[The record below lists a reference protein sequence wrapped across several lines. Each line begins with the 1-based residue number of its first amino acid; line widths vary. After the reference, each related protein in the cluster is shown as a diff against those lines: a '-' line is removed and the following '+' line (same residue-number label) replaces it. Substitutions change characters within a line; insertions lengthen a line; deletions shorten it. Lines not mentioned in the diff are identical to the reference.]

1 MNRPAWV
8 PTSATRRTFLDLY
21 LPPPPDAGVAYWRIN
36 GHRAVV
42 LVWTAEEFDRLPE
55 RPRDAQ
61 YYPCG
66 VWCALRLED
75 EPGPGTV

>member
-1 MNRPAWV
+1 MNPPAQV
-8 PTSATRRTFLDLY
+8 QKSAMSRTTLDLY

-42 LVWTAEEFDRLPE
+42 LVWTDEEFERLAE
-55 RPRDAQ
+55 RPKDAQ

-66 VWCALRLED
+66 VWCALRLES
-75 EPGPGTV
+75 GPSRSTG